1 MTNNSESI
9 LRYRVPTY
17 HTFSKVRDSDLEV
30 LEAAGEVQDVP
41 EVGLGISVG
50 TGGLGEFQLL
60 RDGVQLEGSEKKHL
74 ASGQQLLTWENTHK
88 QHI

>member
-1 MTNNSESI
+1 MT
-9 LRYRVPTY
+9 YRVPMY
-17 HTFSKVRDSDLEV
+17 HTFSKVTDSDLEV

-41 EVGLGISVG
+41 EIGLGVSVG

-74 ASGQQLLTWENTHK
+74 ARCQQLLTWEKRHNH
-88 QHI
+88 HIS